1 MDNITDFITEISSSG
16 FTIPVPIQIAAY
28 IIFGAII
35 TAVVFL
41 FRDSFES
48 STFRDSY
55 MWYYAIAIFN
65 ILNICAVLWFYWRK
79 SGSFVGPAGD
89 PGHLGQRGELGENM
103 NCTLCSN
110 NIYLLSTTR
119 YDLITRV
126 DFMGLANTMISP
138 QLANGLKLAERVLQ
152 NDLFDYAEFGQTILN
167 NTFDLKNKITRTIFT
182 LSVYNEFPLINFIN
196 RNLGLSD
203 SKATGYFQRPFG
215 KLGYFSLGDTAFGG
229 GESYKPTAYMVNG
242 DIRCPTGFDVIC
254 TFVTTDDRGQISKYS
269 ILRMIPPILE
279 PPADQTN
286 EPIATRGTATHGTAT
301 RGTATHGTA
310 TRDLTRKY
318 KDDQYRALGQVV
330 YYHNPAKPGAADPL
344 LFACVKES
352 CCRRLDPARLKLM
365 FIYPGASSSQ
375 PNKNQVNEIEQ
386 DISAGQ
392 TPTERVSEGFFSVWR
407 TPFNT
412 IVTKFSNRV
421 GWSDGVRIIE
431 LVYQNSP
438 DLYNKDGSIKAVMRT
453 RLDAFMAKIRL
464 PKIVIASVLFAAT
477 LERVKLDLQEF
488 AQEFVT
494 GRGEI
499 MQTENLRK
507 FAENPADTTVKD
519 VSLALADISAA
530 ISASDSA
537 AVRQAEREILKREK
551 SLIRTLAE
559 VDDPESHIK
568 KRGKPKVPGQVS
580 YNLVKAY
587 DALKIRITEMSV
599 KIENGKSMLDVFKAL
614 FPDGLSTRLDLSMLT
629 PTLSNILNLVCVL
642 VPPREDVWVIDNR
655 CLVYEQVDEV
665 RLVMAGKVEEE
676 VKKFNGYVRDFRD
689 EGMDAPTVCGGE
701 RGVKEINK
709 MVKETHGI
717 LTHQLGHIPDFM
729 DKLNRAELD
738 EMTDSNLEVVL
749 GQLRKLND
757 FIGAKCGMADG

>member
-1 MDNITDFITEISSSG
+1 MDNITDFITEISSTE

-28 IIFGAII
+28 FIVGAIL
-35 TAVVFL
+35 TGMVYL

-65 ILNICAVLWFYWRK
+65 IINICAVLWFYWRK

-89 PGHLGQRGELGENM
+89 PGHQGLRGDLGENM

-119 YDLITRV
+119 YDLITKV
-126 DFMGLANTMISP
+126 DFTGLANAMIGP
-138 QLANGLKLAERVLQ
+138 QLATGLKLAERVLQ

-167 NTFDLKNKITRTIFT
+167 NTFDLKNEITRTIFT

-203 SKATGYFQRPFG
+203 SKATGYFRRPFG
-215 KLGYFSLGDTAFGG
+215 KLGYFSLGDSAFGG
-229 GESYKPTAYMVNG
+229 GETYKPTSQMVNG

-254 TFVTTDDRGQISKYS
+254 TFVTTDDRGRLDKFS
-269 ILRMIPPILE
+269 ILRMIPPVLE
-279 PPADQTN
+279 PPADTTN
-286 EPIATRGTATHGTAT
+286 EPIATR
-301 RGTATHGTA
+301 
-310 TRDLTRKY
+310 DITRKY

-330 YYHNPAKPGAADPL
+330 YYHNPEKPGAADPL

-352 CCRRLDPARLKLM
+352 CCRRLDPQRLKLM
-365 FIYPGASSSQ
+365 FIYPGAASSQ
-375 PNKNQVNEIEQ
+375 PTPTQSAEIQQ

-392 TPTERVSEGFFSVWR
+392 TPTEKVSEGFFSVWR

-412 IVTKFSNRV
+412 IVTKFSNSV

-453 RLDAFMAKIRL
+453 RLEAFMAKIRL
-464 PKIVIASVLFAAT
+464 PKIVIASVLFSAT

-488 AQEFVT
+488 ALEYVT

-499 MQTENLRK
+499 MQTEHLRK
-507 FAENPADTTVKD
+507 FAENPQDTTVKD
-519 VSLALADISAA
+519 VSLALRDISAA

-537 AVRQAEREILKREK
+537 AVKQAEKAILKREK
-551 SLIRTLAE
+551 LLIRTLAE
-559 VDDPESHIK
+559 VDDPESHLK
-568 KRGKPKVPGQVS
+568 SNKPRVPGQVS

-599 KIENGKSMLDVFKAL
+599 KIENGRTLLDVFKAL
-614 FPDGLSTRLDLSMLT
+614 FPDGLSTRLDLALLT
-629 PTLSNILNLVCVL
+629 PTLSNMLNLVCVL

-655 CLVYEQVDEV
+655 CLVYEQVDEE
-665 RLVMAGKVEEE
+665 RLVLAGKVEEE
-676 VKKFNGYVRDFRD
+676 VKKFNGYVRDSQA
-689 EGMDAPTVCGGE
+689 EGVDAPTVCGGE
-701 RGVKEINK
+701 RAVQEING
-709 MVKETHGI
+709 MVKETHEI

-757 FIGAKCGMADG
+757 FIGSKCGVED